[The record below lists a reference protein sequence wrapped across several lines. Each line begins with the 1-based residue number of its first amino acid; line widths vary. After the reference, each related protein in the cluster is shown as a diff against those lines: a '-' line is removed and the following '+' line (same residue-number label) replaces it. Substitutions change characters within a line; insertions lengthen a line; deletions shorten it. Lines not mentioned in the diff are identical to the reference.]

1 MAWATLVSL
10 LPTTSVSRYTWS
22 VTGTPL
28 LRTGASTVAES
39 GSARSFR
46 VRRADDASRTTYVV
60 PGPLNTSSDGC
71 RLPASFEDF
80 GTFRS
85 VAEGAAAMSVLTLVP
100 TPRTA
105 PDTCIEEGGRELLD
119 ALAAGDESTWQT
131 TVRRYEGLLRSAAR
145 VVLRSDSDV
154 DEAVQRTWV
163 LLLRN
168 AARINDPQCLPGW
181 LATTARR
188 EALAILRAQQ
198 RAVPS
203 EDVADQV
210 APHDPDMAAALM
222 EQELRAA
229 LDRAVQTLPDTQ
241 RRIVE
246 ALLRE
251 PESYDAL
258 SQELGIPRGS
268 LGPLRGRAVK
278 ALRAQLEPSLR

>member
-1 MAWATLVSL
+1 MTALA
-10 LPTTSVSRYTWS
+10 Y
-22 VTGTPL
+22 
-28 LRTGASTVAES
+28 AEAPAIPAPRR
-39 GSARSFR
+39 GD
-46 VRRADDASRTTYVV
+46 RAD
-60 PGPLNTSSDGC
+60 
-71 RLPASFEDF
+71 LPAVD
-80 GTFRS
+80 R
-85 VAEGAAAMSVLTLVP
+85 
-100 TPRTA
+100 RH
-105 PDTCIEEGGRELLD
+105 LLL
-119 ALAAGDESTWQT
+119 LAAGDDDAWQS
-131 TVRRYEGLLRSAAR
+131 TVRRYESLLRSAAR

-168 AARINDPQCLPGW
+168 AARINDPRALPGW
-181 LATTARR
+181 LSTTARR

-203 EDVADQV
+203 EDVADRV
-210 APHDPDMAAALM
+210 APDDRDMAAALM
-222 EQELRAA
+222 DEELRRA
-229 LDRAVQTLPDTQ
+229 LDRAVETLPETQ
-241 RRIVE
+241 RRIVR